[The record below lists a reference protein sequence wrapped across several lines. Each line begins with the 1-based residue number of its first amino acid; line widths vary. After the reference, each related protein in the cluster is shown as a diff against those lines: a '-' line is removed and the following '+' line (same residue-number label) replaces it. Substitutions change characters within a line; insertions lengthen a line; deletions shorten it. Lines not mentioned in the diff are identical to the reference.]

1 MKESTIDQRVAALCG
16 ILESDAPKAMF
27 DGEKIAEMFNQI
39 LSGHSAESVASK
51 HGIELKMPNAKG
63 QR

>member
-1 MKESTIDQRVAALCG
+1 MKESTIDQRVAELCG

-27 DGEKIAEMFNQI
+27 DGQTIAEMFNQI

-51 HGIELKMPNAKG
+51 RGITPTPKMPND
-63 QR
+63 